1 MNLRTGMTNI
11 TDMDKDNTEYIEIR
25 GAGAHNLKG
34 VSLYIPR
41 DRFVVITGLSGSGKS
56 SLAFDTIYAEG
67 QRRYMDTLS
76 AYAKQFMGILE
87 KPEVESITGLSPIIA
102 IEQKTT
108 GNNPRS
114 TVGTITEIYDFL
126 RLLYAKASRAYSP
139 ATGKEMVRY
148 TDQQITDLIIENY
161 SGRKCYLL
169 APLVKGRKGHYK
181 ELFDQLRKRGYTQ
194 ARIDGEII
202 DLSEVTQLDRYK
214 AHFIELVIDRLK
226 PSGDDQKR
234 IRDSVMSALNY
245 GKGSLAVMDPETGE
259 LHHYSKHLVCPE
271 TGLSLAEPAPH
282 SFSFNSPQGYCPHC
296 KGLGMIVDVNMDTI
310 VPDRNIS
317 IADGGIVP
325 LGRVRETRKFDII
338 RSIAR
343 KYNFSLYDPIS
354 EIPDEVISLIIF
366 GSDELFRVGEGTSS
380 EMVAFPGI
388 VEDIPDKVICLV
400 CHGTRLNKETE
411 YFKIDGKTISEV
423 AAMEI
428 SALEDWLGSLEGKF
442 NSRENVIARDILKE
456 LRERVSFLLDVGL
469 EYLSLD
475 RATSSLSGGES
486 QRIRLAT
493 QIGSKLVNVLY
504 ILDEPSIGLHQR
516 DNRKLISSLKK
527 LRDEGNSVMV
537 VEHDI
542 ETMLSADWLVDVG
555 PGAGEDGGKIC
566 VSAPVDV
573 LLKTCGQKKDDDRH
587 YIIGPSIT
595 LDYLSGKRAIEVPAT
610 RRKGNGTYLGIRG
623 ARGNNLKNIDIDLPL
638 GIFIGISGVSGS
650 GKSSLINDTLMPVL
664 KNKFYNS
671 KLQPLPY
678 DRVIGIENIDKL
690 IEIDQSPIGRTP
702 RSNPATFTGVFND
715 IRALFES
722 TPDAKVRGFKAGR
735 FSFNVPGGRCEEC
748 KGAGIK
754 VIEMNFLPSVNVVC
768 KECRGRRYK
777 EDTLA
782 VKYKGKN
789 INDVLEM
796 SISEAHGFF
805 STIPSIAQKLKAMVD
820 VGLGYVRLGQSAVTL
835 SGGES
840 QRMKLA
846 AELARKSTGNTL
858 YILDEPTT
866 GLHSED
872 IKVLLGVLQQL
883 VDQGNS
889 VIVIEHNLDV
899 LKSAD
904 YIFDMGPEG
913 GKAGGRI
920 VAQGTPEDLA
930 ENPESVTGPFL
941 KEVLGQKGP
950 CALKNN

>member
-1 MNLRTGMTNI
+1 
-11 TDMDKDNTEYIEIR
+11 MDKKKDYIEIK
-25 GAGAHNLKG
+25 GAKAHNLKG
-34 VSLYIPR
+34 ASLAIPR
-41 DRFVVITGLSGSGKS
+41 DSFVVVTGLSGSGKS

-76 AYAKQFMGILE
+76 TYAKHFMGILE

-126 RLLYAKASRAYSP
+126 RLLYARASTAYSP
-139 ATGKEMVRY
+139 QTGKAMVRY
-148 TDQQITDLIIENY
+148 TDEQIVSLIMENY
-161 SGRKCYLL
+161 GGRKCYLL
-169 APLVKGRKGHYK
+169 APVVKGRKGHYK
-181 ELFDQLRKRGYTQ
+181 ELLEQMRKRGYTQ
-194 ARIDGEII
+194 VRVDGELLELNEIT
-202 DLSEVTQLDRYK
+202 SLDRYK
-214 AHFIELVIDRLK
+214 AHFIELVVDRLK
-226 PSGDDQKR
+226 PSQKDEKR
-234 IRDSVMSALNY
+234 IKDSVMSALNF
-245 GKGSLAVMDPETGE
+245 GKGSLAVMDMETE
-259 LHHYSKHLVCPE
+259 EVHHYSKHLVCPD

-296 KGLGMIVDVNMDTI
+296 KGLGIIVDVNMDTI
-310 VPDRNIS
+310 IPDRSVS

-325 LGRVRETRKFDII
+325 LGKIRETKKFDVI

-343 KYNFSLYDPIS
+343 KYNFSLYDPID
-354 EIPDEVISLIIF
+354 ELPDEVVSLIVF

-380 EMVAFPGI
+380 EMVSFGGI
-388 VEDIPDKVICLV
+388 VDDINEKITCPV
-400 CHGTRLNKETE
+400 CGGTRLNQDTT

-423 AAMEI
+423 SAMEI
-428 SALEDWLGSLEGKF
+428 SQLKDWLFSLDEVFGK
-442 NSRENVIARDILKE
+442 RESTISRDILKE
-456 LRERVSFLLDVGL
+456 LKDRVQFLLDVGL
-469 EYLSLD
+469 DYLSLD

-516 DNRKLISSLKK
+516 DNRKLIASLKK

-537 VEHDI
+537 VEHDA
-542 ETMLSADWLVDVG
+542 ETMMAADWLVDVG
-555 PGAGEDGGKIC
+555 PGAGDAGGRIC
-566 VSAPVDV
+566 FSGPI
-573 LLKTCGQKKDDDRH
+573 DRVFN
-587 YIIGPSIT
+587 GEETSET
-595 LDYLSGKRAIEVPAT
+595 LRYLRGEKQIEVPAE
-610 RRKGNGTYLGIRG
+610 RRVGNGLTLGIRG
-623 ARGNNLKNIDIDLPL
+623 ARGNNLKNVDVDFPL
-638 GIFIGISGVSGS
+638 GMLIGISGVSGS
-650 GKSSLINDTLMPVL
+650 GKSSLINETLMPVL
-664 KNKFYNS
+664 KNKFYNA
-671 KLQPLPY
+671 KMQPLPY
-678 DRVIGIENIDKL
+678 ERIVGVENIDKL

-715 IRALFES
+715 IRNLFEA

-768 KECRGRRYK
+768 NECRGRRYK
-777 EDTLA
+777 NDTLA

-796 SISEAHGFF
+796 PVSEAYEFF
-805 STIPSIAQKLKAMVD
+805 SNIPSIAQKLKAMVD

-846 AELARKSTGNTL
+846 SELSKRSTGNTL

-866 GLHSED
+866 GLHFDD
-872 IKVLLGVLQQL
+872 IKVLLDVLQQL
-883 VDQGNS
+883 VDQGNT

-899 LKSAD
+899 LKSVD

-913 GKAGGRI
+913 GKNGGMI
-920 VAQGTPEDLA
+920 IAEGTPEQIAD
-930 ENPESVTGPFL
+930 NPDSVTGPFL
-941 KEVLGQKGP
+941 KEIL
-950 CALKNN
+950 L

>member
-1 MNLRTGMTNI
+1 MWGMQS
-11 TDMDKDNTEYIEIR
+11 DMEKKKGYIEIK
-25 GAGAHNLKG
+25 GAKAHNLKG
-34 VSLYIPR
+34 AGLSIPR
-41 DRFVVITGLSGSGKS
+41 GEFVVITGLSGSGKS

-76 AYAKQFMGILE
+76 TYAKHFMGILE

-126 RLLYAKASRAYSP
+126 RLLYAKASTAYSP
-139 ATGKEMVRY
+139 QTGKPMIRY
-148 TDQQITDLIIENY
+148 TDEQIVSLIMENY
-161 SGRKCYLL
+161 KDRKCYLL
-169 APLVKGRKGHYK
+169 APVVRGRKGHYK
-181 ELFDQLRKRGYTQ
+181 ELLEQIRKRGYTQ
-194 ARIDGEII
+194 ARVDGEICE
-202 DLSEVTQLDRYK
+202 LAELQALDRYK

-226 PSGDDQKR
+226 PSEKDAKR
-234 IRDSVMSALNY
+234 IKDSVMSALNY
-245 GKGSLAVMDPETGE
+245 GKGSVAVMDMETGT
-259 LHHYSKHLVCPE
+259 LSHYSKHLVCPD

-282 SFSFNSPQGYCPHC
+282 SFSFNSPQGYCQHC
-296 KGLGMIVDVNMDTI
+296 KGLGMIVDVNMDTVI
-310 VPDRNIS
+310 PDRTLS
-317 IADGGIVP
+317 IADGAVVP
-325 LGRVRETRKFDII
+325 LGKIRETKKFDII

-343 KYNFSLYDPIS
+343 KYNFSLYDAVEELPE
-354 EIPDEVISLIIF
+354 EIVDLVVF
-366 GSDELFRVGEGTSS
+366 GSDELFRVGEGSSS
-380 EMVAFPGI
+380 EMVSYGGVVGDINEKI
-388 VEDIPDKVICLV
+388 VCPV
-400 CHGTRLNKETE
+400 CKGTRLNKETS

-428 SALEDWLGSLEGKF
+428 SQLNEWLYTLDGKF
-442 NSRENVIARDILKE
+442 NGRESIIARDILKE
-456 LRERVSFLLDVGL
+456 LKDRTGFLLDVGL

-475 RATSSLSGGES
+475 RATASLSGGES

-516 DNRKLISSLKK
+516 DNRKLIASLKT

-537 VEHDI
+537 VEHDA
-542 ETMLSADWLVDVG
+542 ETMMAADWLVDVG
-555 PGAGEDGGKIC
+555 PGAGADGGRIC
-566 VSAPVDV
+566 LSAPVSMLGIPGYDSG
-573 LLKTCGQKKDDDRH
+573 LSGCPAEPDKENYMHPKDKV
-587 YIIGPSIT
+587 IIASSIT
-595 LDYLSGKRAIEVPAT
+595 LDYLRGDLKIEVPSQ
-610 RRKGNGTYLGIRG
+610 RRSGNGLTLGLRG
-623 ARGNNLKNIDIDLPL
+623 ARGNNLKNVDIDFPL
-638 GIFIGISGVSGS
+638 GMFVGVSGVSGS
-650 GKSSLINDTLMPVL
+650 GKSSLVNETLMPIL
-664 KNKFYNS
+664 KNRFYNA

-678 DRVIGIENIDKL
+678 DEIVGVENVDKL

-715 IRALFES
+715 IRTLFES

-768 KECRGRRYK
+768 SECRGRRYK
-777 EDTLA
+777 DDTLA

-796 SISEAHGFF
+796 PISEAYEFF
-805 STIPSIAQKLKAMVD
+805 ENIPSIAQKLKAMVD
-820 VGLGYVRLGQSAVTL
+820 IGLGYVRLGQSAVTL

-846 AELARKSTGNTL
+846 AELARKGTGNTV

-866 GLHSED
+866 GLHFED

-883 VDQGNS
+883 VDQGNT
-889 VIVIEHNLDV
+889 VIVIEHNLDI
-899 LKSAD
+899 LKSVD

-913 GKAGGRI
+913 GRKGGMI
-920 VAQGTPEDLA
+920 VASGTPEQLA
-930 ENPESVTGPFL
+930 DNPDSVTGPFL
-941 KEVLGQKGP
+941 KEIL
-950 CALKNN
+950 